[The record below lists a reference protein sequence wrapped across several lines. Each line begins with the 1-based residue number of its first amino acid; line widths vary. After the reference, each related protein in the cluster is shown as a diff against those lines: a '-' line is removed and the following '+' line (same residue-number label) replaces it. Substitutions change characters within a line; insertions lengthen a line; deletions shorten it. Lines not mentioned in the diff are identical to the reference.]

1 MSEVEKGILPE
12 KVPDPSAASRNR
24 DRWISIL
31 TMGII
36 LTAWVFVSEMHYV
49 RSLFLPAPQDLW
61 AAFGRLSANLP
72 VDIFDSVLRRIL
84 PGFLIGAGVGTLLG
98 VLMAMNR
105 IGRAIFNPIVEI
117 LRPLPP
123 LALIPLFIL
132 WLGIGN
138 ITQVLL
144 IAYGSFI
151 IMVVNSFEAV
161 RNVSPIFIHAAT
173 TLGASQ
179 RQIFQRVIVPAIIP
193 DIFGGIRVSVAASFG
208 YCVAAELMGAMTGL
222 GYRLTLARRYLY
234 TENIIVILVIIAL
247 LSFLFDYGIRRA
259 NDGITAWKSR
269 IER

>member
-1 MSEVEKGILPE
+1 MTELKKAEPIEKLTDQ
-12 KVPDPSAASRNR
+12 KAAAQKR
-24 DRWISIL
+24 DRWISIITL
-31 TMGII
+31 VII
-36 LTAWVFVSEMHYV
+36 LAIWVFVSEMRYV

-61 AAFGRLSANLP
+61 AAFQRLSGNLP

-84 PGFLIGAGVGTLLG
+84 PGFLLGAGLGTLLG
-98 VLMAMNR
+98 VLMAMSR
-105 IGRAIFNPIVEI
+105 TGRAIFNPIVEI

-123 LALIPLFIL
+123 LALIPLLIL

-144 IAYGSFI
+144 IAYGSLI
-151 IMVVNSFEAV
+151 IMVVNSYEAV
-161 RNVSPIFIHAAT
+161 RNVPPIYIHAAT

-179 RQIFQRVIVPAIIP
+179 RQIFQRVIVPSIIP

-259 NDGITAWKSR
+259 NDGITSWKSR
-269 IER
+269 LDR